1 MNKKISVAIATSV
14 VIGSASTSLAWADEI
29 EQPLINNEIGQANT
43 PNKEESELNKASS
56 DQAPL
61 KEALEELKDIR
72 KKHHVDGRGKII
84 ALVDSGVDTNHPD
97 LRLDDDA
104 ISSSKITPSEN
115 KDGNTDFTAKIPHG
129 YNYTEGNFRLRDDV
143 PDPHGQHV
151 AGILA
156 GNSKDPNGV
165 VGVAPNAQL
174 LGYKTFSDSTQKISP
189 GANDA
194 VDHAINDAVE
204 HGADV
209 VNLSLGL
216 EGSGLPGDIHGETI
230 KNAVDKGVVIVS
242 SIGNYSSSTSSSTY
256 DHYANRGLAMKD
268 SAAMVAL
275 AATPQAIG
283 VGAVQNK
290 VLYAEN
296 MIVDGESYPHW
307 NVGKATQGLKPRQ
320 EQTVELINANL
331 ATQKDVD
338 TLGDKLKGK
347 VALIYRGEDAVYK
360 KAERLKDA
368 GAIGAILINAPL
380 HASREDYRE
389 KFITSYEHIRT
400 SDFWYVS
407 VSGKAGE
414 QLVKPIA
421 NIGDTKNIKLRF
433 TTEKSPYVLS
443 QHDRI
448 AGFSSWGPTSDL
460 ELKPDLVAPG
470 QDIRSTFNDGSYG
483 VMSGTSMSSPYVAG
497 VSTLLS
503 DKIKGITGS
512 KERLGFYKGF
522 SNVELNKLL
531 LMNTAKPLKDLGST
545 TGDLEYSP
553 RVQGAGLVDAD
564 AALSTKVFA
573 TGTGKK
579 GVVTLKEIK
588 SDEVTFT
595 ATLYNFGDT
604 AQQFDIKHSKVLSET
619 VIKKTKT
626 EREATSSIFTKDE
639 TGIFTEHINEVH
651 PIAVDGG
658 ELTSDHQVLIQPN
671 SSATVT
677 FKLKTGQVKDD
688 FVEGFIYFVP
698 KDKTQPELSLPYFG
712 FKGDWSAEAA
722 IDAPRWEKSNQA
734 GLTGIFTAYDGK
746 KGHNVVSYLEKGV
759 ENKGDIP
766 NPDNIAFT
774 NRHDTSEASS
784 RNVVPRLSFL
794 RNVRDYE
801 VAIVDGKEENSKV
814 LQVVKTGHFKRK
826 LFYSTL
832 TEANHAN
839 AANAAIEADLR
850 WEGKVY
856 NPEIGDDDT
865 VPEGQYYYRIRTKI
879 HDTAPVQTMYLPFR
893 IDNTDPTLTA
903 KLSEDKSKVTIKTTD
918 NHKIWKVL
926 AMADSQSV
934 AVDKVAENT
943 YEIKDVDK
951 LNAYRLRVRAMD
963 FAGNPS
969 EEKEFILNEEKGR
982 PRRRLS
988 LLDEAIKSLFD
999 QDIKPEPH
1007 EEKVAEDQP
1016 AYINMFNWSMYGSF
1030 TGKNKINEHDGKLY
1044 YDLNMAIQDGHY
1056 AIVTTTN
1063 KSATDP
1069 EMGQSKDYAP
1079 IFSKRFKATGQ
1090 YRYKDFPVLIKEG
1103 FNIINIKIYDKDDK
1117 LVMEEGNI
1125 LYYDEHAPRLQLK
1138 NQIDLDDEKD
1148 NMADGALT
1156 GIEGIIYAR
1165 NGRVVLEG
1173 TVADN
1178 GPKWVLTVNGN
1189 NIATHHQYQKEGD
1202 NEKPFKHELTV
1213 KKDDEIK
1220 IKLMDDQE
1228 NARTIRLTVKEDNQA
1243 PTITTNLKPT
1253 MAETD
1258 IPEIELNDNILSWDE
1273 TAPNNIVT
1281 INGKPFDFYGEKPLN
1296 YYKLE
1301 EAPNTYVVRI
1311 KAVDKAGNIAEET
1324 HVIGE
1329 KPFGLTA
1336 TLKKQV
1342 ITADELTTI
1351 TKLIDVPKYAKA
1363 DILETS
1369 ISDMGE
1375 VTTTIA
1381 LSDIF
1386 GRQTTQ
1392 VLTAKLASNQD
1403 SSITAK
1409 LTKQIFKKDELNDII
1424 QILNLPKDVSATL
1437 IRPITVPDSSKPEQ
1451 VTARVR
1457 LFRNGKVNERDFT
1470 FTVVSDKHLN
1480 ARLRKE
1486 TINISETYD
1495 LNGLLELPEG
1505 VTAEWSVP
1513 IAYGKKGK
1521 VTFKVILKDQYG
1533 QTVEKEFTVTVLEEQ
1548 LPKTNHEDNSKT
1560 NKISE
1565 ISTENAGVQKTRD
1578 IQSDSRTTN
1587 ARNESAL
1594 QEQQLHQL
1602 SAPLSQEKHIEVNRR
1617 KTSEFPVQLST
1628 SQKLPKTG
1636 EQSAF
1641 WNVLGGLS
1649 LLMSSSLAFRQAKL
1663 SKKNSLH

>member
-307 NVGKATQGLKPRQ
+307 NVGKATQSLKPRQ

-1056 AIVTTTN
+1056 AVVTTTN

-1125 LYYDEHAPRLQLK
+1125 LYYDEHTPRLQLK

-1351 TKLIDVPKYAKA
+1351 TKLIDVPKHAKA

-1560 NKISE
+1560 NKIPE

-1617 KTSEFPVQLST
+1617 KTSEFTVQLST

>member
-1 MNKKISVAIATSV
+1 MNKKISVAVATSV
-14 VIGSASTSLAWADEI
+14 VIGCASTSVAWADEV

-43 PNKEESELNKASS
+43 PNKEESELNTVSS

-61 KEALEELKDIR
+61 KEALEELKDVR
-72 KKHHVDGRGKII
+72 QKHHVDGRGKII
-84 ALVDSGVDTNHPD
+84 ALVDSGVDTSHPD

-104 ISSSKITPSEN
+104 VSSSKLTPSEK
-115 KDGNTDFTAKIPHG
+115 KDGSTDFTAKIPHG

-165 VGVAPNAQL
+165 IGVAPNAQL

-307 NVGKATQGLKPRQ
+307 NVGKATQDLKPRQ
-320 EQTVELINANL
+320 EQTVELVNANL
-331 ATQKDVD
+331 ATQKDVE

-380 HASREDYRE
+380 HASREDYRD

-421 NIGDTKNIKLRF
+421 NIGDTKTIKLRF

-639 TGIFTEHINEVH
+639 AGNFTEHINEVH

-658 ELTSDHQVLIQPN
+658 ELTSDHKVLIQPN

-698 KDKTQPELSLPYFG
+698 KDKTHPELSLPYFG
-712 FKGDWSAEAA
+712 FKGDWSAEPA
-722 IDAPRWEKSNQA
+722 IDAPRWEKSNLA
-734 GLTGIFTAYDGK
+734 GLTGVFTAYDGR

-759 ENKGDIP
+759 ENKGDVP

-774 NRHDTSEASS
+774 NRRDTSEASS

-801 VAIVDGKEENSKV
+801 VAIVDGKEESSKV
-814 LQVVKTGHFKRK
+814 LQVVQTGHFKRK

-839 AANAAIEADLR
+839 AANAAIESDLR

-856 NPEIGDDDT
+856 NPEIADDEE

-879 HDTAPVQTMYLPFR
+879 HDSSPVQTMYLPFR
-893 IDNTDPTLTA
+893 IDNTDPTMTA
-903 KLSEDKSKVTIKTTD
+903 ELNEDKSKVTITTAD

-926 AMADSQSV
+926 AMADGKSVSV
-934 AVDKVAENT
+934 AKVAENT

-951 LNAYRLRVRAMD
+951 LDAYRLRVQAMD

-969 EEKEFILNEEKGR
+969 EEKEFILNEEKDQ

-999 QDIKPEPH
+999 QDIKSEPH
-1007 EEKVAEDQP
+1007 EEKEAEDQP
-1016 AYINMFNWSMYGSF
+1016 AYINMFNWAMYGKF
-1030 TGKNKINEHDGKLY
+1030 TGKSKINEEDGKLY
-1044 YDLNMAIQDGHY
+1044 YDLNMAIQNNHY
-1056 AIVTTTN
+1056 AVVTTTN
-1063 KSATDP
+1063 KSATDS
-1069 EMGQSKDYAP
+1069 EMGQSKDYSP
-1079 IFSKRFKATGQ
+1079 IFSQKFETVSQDGQ
-1090 YRYKDFPVLIKEG
+1090 YRYKDYPVLIKEG

-1138 NQIDLDDEKD
+1138 NQIDLYDDED

-1156 GIEGIIYAR
+1156 SIDGTIYAR

-1189 NIATHHQYQKEGD
+1189 NIATHYQYQKEGD
-1202 NEKPFKHELTV
+1202 NEKPFKHELVV
-1213 KKDDEIK
+1213 KEDDEIK

-1243 PTITTNLKPT
+1243 PTIKTNLKPT

-1258 IPEIELNDNILSWDE
+1258 IPEIELEDNIWSWDE
-1273 TAPNNIVT
+1273 TAPNNIIT
-1281 INGKPFDFYGEKPLN
+1281 INGKPFDFDSEKPLS

-1301 EAPNTYVVRI
+1301 EVPNTYVVRI
-1311 KAVDKAGNIAEET
+1311 KAVDKAGNVTEET
-1324 HVIGE
+1324 HTIGE
-1329 KPFGLTA
+1329 KPFDLTA

-1351 TKLIDVPKYAKA
+1351 TELIDVPKHAKV

-1369 ISDMGE
+1369 ISDKGE
-1375 VTTTIA
+1375 VTTTIV
-1381 LSDIF
+1381 LTDIF

-1403 SSITAK
+1403 SSITAE
-1409 LTKQIFKKDELNDII
+1409 LTKQIFKKDELNDIT

-1457 LFRNGKVNERDFT
+1457 LFRNGKVNEKDFT

-1480 ARLRKE
+1480 ATLRKE

-1505 VTAEWSVP
+1505 ITASWSVP

-1533 QTVEKEFTVTVLEEQ
+1533 QSVEKEFTVTVLEEQ

-1560 NKISE
+1560 TNKIPK
-1565 ISTENAGVQKTRD
+1565 ISTEDAGAQKARD
-1578 IQSDSRTTN
+1578 IQSDSETTDTH
-1587 ARNESAL
+1587 NESAL
-1594 QEQQLHQL
+1594 QEQEQYQIN
-1602 SAPLSQEKHIEVNRR
+1602 APKMNLSQEVNYR

-1628 SQKLPKTG
+1628 SKKLPKTG
-1636 EQSAF
+1636 GESAF
-1641 WNVLGGLS
+1641 WNVLVGLG
-1649 LLMSSSLAFRQAKL
+1649 LLMMSRLAFSL
-1663 SKKNSLH
+1663 SKRNKKE